1 MSEVVGSTP
10 NFTRSGRPSASF
22 WRNSSPLMICAAP
35 VLNSAR
41 ASSGCMI
48 KHRIAHPVCALLVF
62 VQQLAHLVDRER
74 RVLPVERLLAFTLI
88 QKRPVLCIC
97 TAWDFLV
104 GLSGI
109 AWTPCRLRWISQ
121 SRISRCLL

>member
-88 QKRPVLCIC
+88 EKWSVLGVR
-97 TAWDFLV
+97 AAGDFLV
-104 GLSGI
+104 GLSRVQR
-109 AWTPCRLRWISQ
+109 TPCRLCWISAL
-121 SRISRCLL
+121 RISD